1 MIFNKVLNRFFKF
14 YFFLKSIMICL
25 KILFKS
31 LGKDLLIL
39 DLDNTVVL
47 TAEWLHKNNSTNL
60 ELAYEK
66 ASLNEPLMRHL
77 ETQYSKEQFY
87 YFIVS
92 ARTYHNYT
100 LTKKWIF
107 ENSENTLPLE
117 FILVNS
123 AKRKLLIYQ
132 IFRFKKLVIFDDLTF
147 NHENLPIKKYIKI
160 EKIIRK
166 KKNIV
171 LFDNEFIKQ
180 LK

>member
-14 YFFLKSIMICL
+14 YFFLKSIIICL

-47 TAEWLHKNNSTNL
+47 TAEWLYQNNSKNL
-60 ELAYEK
+60 ELAYER
-66 ASLNEPLMRHL
+66 ASLNKSLITHI

-92 ARTYHNYT
+92 ARTYHNYR
-100 LTKKWIF
+100 LTKKWIL
-107 ENSENTLPLE
+107 ENLESILPLE
-117 FILVNS
+117 FILVSS
-123 AKRKLLIYQ
+123 AKRKMLLYN
-132 IFRFKKLVIFDDLTF
+132 FFCFKKIVIFDDLTF
-147 NHENLPIKKYIKI
+147 NHENLPIKKYNKI
-160 EKIIRK
+160 EEILRR

-171 LFDNEFIKQ
+171 LFDNEFIKE